1 MHREGHTYY
10 KRERDIL
17 YCIYYTHS
25 ALYIDIARLAMIHGD
40 PQVPNSQ
47 IMVVMNAS
55 CTGPARAGAA
65 PPGQMSLLYEAMPLV
80 GWSACPDRLDWI
92 GFGEMR

>member
-1 MHREGHTYY
+1 
-10 KRERDIL
+10 
-17 YCIYYTHS
+17 
-25 ALYIDIARLAMIHGD
+25 MIHGD
-40 PQVPNSQ
+40 PQVSNSQ

-92 GFGEMR
+92 GFGEM